1 MKSKKYI
8 VVMDVGTFCDHRL
21 MDNAI
26 VDLRKK
32 YNIIYITD
40 KNHKLPETD
49 IKKNYKFPEFML
61 HYDDIVVQLTSSI
74 VNQIIYIAFNPIK
87 FVKIVNFVLKISKML
102 SSVIDYYSPVGIL
115 AHYGN
120 LQHILAAG
128 RFYDVPT
135 TILHF
140 APGFLPNKNV
150 PFPFNEKLINNP

>member
-1 MKSKKYI
+1 MLNKKKQNI
-8 VVMDVGTFCDHRL
+8 IVMDVGTFCDHRL

-40 KNHKLPETD
+40 YTHKLPEID
-49 IKKNYKFPEFML
+49 IKKKYKFPEFML
-61 HYDDIVVQLTSSI
+61 HYDDIVSKLTSNI
-74 VNQIIYIAFNPIK
+74 INQIVYIVFNPIK
-87 FVKIVNFVLKISKML
+87 FVKIVNFVLKISKIL
-102 SSVIDYYSPVGIL
+102 SSVIDHYSPVGIL

-140 APGFLPNKNV
+140 SSFSIS
-150 PFPFNEKLINNP
+150 KLNFGQ